1 MRSRLMTGFLLLAG
15 AAWAAGPEDF
25 AWQWPLPLQGGEGL
39 VSLTLDAEVYARLT
53 RADLRD
59 LAAFNGA
66 GEMLPLA
73 PLRPT
78 GESEAPPPPP
88 VEVPWFRV
96 PADPSGGEQLGLR
109 IARGPDGRLSRLEAE
124 VAAVEGARGEDVLL
138 DLSAL
143 ERKIAGLRL
152 RLALAPGEDL
162 NARVDIEGSEDLSHW
177 QRLVSA
183 QALVDL
189 RSGES
194 RLVRDVVAF
203 APSRLPYL
211 RIRRADGGAALP
223 VEAVEALPASDA
235 EGMSGNQSSH
245 LVEVTG
251 AAEQGTPGR
260 FGYRLPGPL
269 PVTGLNLRLAGR
281 NGVAAVT
288 LWSRDGEG
296 ASWRQRGRF
305 TAFELEGAGVRNL
318 PLRLPGIRDREWRLE
333 SEPALARAPVLEIE
347 YRPDRYMLLAQGEA
361 PFRLVAG
368 SARVVRPDYPLA
380 GMLVELRRARG
391 QDWLPPEVRPGPG
404 ATLGGE
410 AALRP
415 HDPGV
420 SLLRLLLWAVL
431 MGGAL
436 LLLLMVRA
444 LLRKPA

>member
-1 MRSRLMTGFLLLAG
+1 MTCLLLLAG
-15 AAWAAGPEDF
+15 PVWAASPEDF

-39 VSLTLDAEVYARLT
+39 VSLTLDAEVYAQLT
-53 RADLRD
+53 RTDLRD

-73 PLRPT
+73 PLRLP
-78 GESEAPPPPP
+78 GEPEAIPPPP

-96 PADPSGGEQLGLR
+96 PADASGGERMGLR
-109 IARGPDGRLSRLEAE
+109 IARGADGRLSRLEAE
-124 VAAVEGARGEDVLL
+124 VAAVEDEGGEDILA

-143 ERKIAGLRL
+143 ERPATGLRL
-152 RLALAPGEDL
+152 RFALAPGEDL
-162 NARVDIEGSEDLSHW
+162 NARVEVEGSEDLSHW
-177 QRLVSA
+177 QRLASA

-189 RSGES
+189 RSGGS
-194 RLVRDVVAF
+194 RLTRDAVTF

-211 RIRRADGGAALP
+211 RLRRVDGGAALP
-223 VEAVEALPASDA
+223 VGAVEALPAPDA
-235 EGMSGNQSSH
+235 VGMSGDQSSH
-245 LVEVTG
+245 LVAVNG

-269 PVTGLNLRLAGR
+269 PVTALNLRLAGR

-296 ASWRQRGRF
+296 APWRQRGRF
-305 TAFELEGAGVRNL
+305 TAFELDGAGVRNL

-347 YRPDRYMLLAQGEA
+347 YQPDRYMLLAQGEA

-368 SARVVRPDYPLA
+368 SARVARPDYPLA
-380 GMLVELRRARG
+380 GMLIELRRARG
-391 QDWLPPEVRPGPG
+391 SHWLPPAVVPGPG
-404 ATLGGE
+404 AALGGE

-415 HDPGV
+415 LDSGV
-420 SLLRLLLWAVL
+420 PALRVLLWAVL
-431 MGGAL
+431 AGGVL
-436 LLLLMVRA
+436 LLFLMVRA